1 MQRTLSNEI
10 KKPVLLSKA
19 SKRIKY
25 LGINLTWKVKTSTL
39 EVIIYCRGSFSSDWE
54 DVAKDWKTHT
64 VGMAN

>member
-1 MQRTLSNEI
+1 MQRTPSNEI

-25 LGINLTWKVKTSTL
+25 LGINLTREVMTSTL
-39 EVIIYCRGSFSSDWE
+39 KVLIYCRGSFSSDWE
-54 DVAKDWKTHT
+54 DVAQDWKTHT